1 MGDNLIRYRAIKAK
15 LYQLHGGAPSGRLA
29 QRLNVLAMF
38 INGIVASGSTHLRQ
52 VAKKT
57 PTGAKVTSR
66 EKQLGRWCQNDKVT
80 YATHMLPF
88 VTALL
93 AGLGTK
99 TLVLVVDGSEVGH
112 ECLVLMVSVIYQ
124 RRALPL
130 MWKVVNGTK
139 GHLPGAL
146 HVELLTEL
154 KAVLPTDVRIV
165 LLGDGEFDN
174 LALLEFLRT
183 SEWDYVC
190 RTAKH
195 TCICLDDEWLKLAE
209 IDLERGACLGL
220 PAVLFSLQAFGPVYV
235 VLHWDKNEPEPLYL
249 VTNLELAQEACH
261 LYARRMRIETFFSD
275 QKSRGFGLHKS
286 HFHDPVR
293 MARLLI
299 ASCLAYIWIIYL
311 GALCLHRQAHT
322 RIHRTHRCDLSLFQ
336 LGLDYLEYLLNERQ
350 PIPVAFRLVYAT
362 PKYQNKFSVR

>member
-1 MGDNLIRYRAIKAK
+1 MSDNLTRYRAIKAK
-15 LYQLHGGAPSGRLA
+15 LYQLHGPAPCGRLA

-66 EKQLGRWCQNDKVT
+66 EKQLSRWCQNGQVT

-93 AGLGTK
+93 AGLGSK
-99 TLVLVVDGSEVGH
+99 TLVLVVDGSEIGH
-112 ECLVLMVSVIYQ
+112 QCLVLMVSVVYQ

-130 MWKVVNGTK
+130 MWRVVNGTK
-139 GHLPGAL
+139 GHLPGTL

-154 KAVLPTDVRIV
+154 KAVLPSGVRIV

-174 LALLEFLRT
+174 LALQEFLGT
-183 SEWDYVC
+183 SGWDYVC

-195 TCICLDDEWLKLAE
+195 TCICLDAEWLKLAE
-209 IDLERGACLGL
+209 IDLARGACLSL
-220 PAVLFSLQAFGPVYV
+220 PAVLFTLQAFGPVHL
-235 VLHWDKNEPEPLYL
+235 VLHWRLDEPEPLYL
-249 VTNLELAQEACH
+249 VTNLELAQEACQ

-286 HFHDPVR
+286 HLHDPVR

-299 ASCLAYIWIIYL
+299 ATCLAYIWIIYL
-311 GALCLHRQAHT
+311 GTYCLQHQAHKL
-322 RIHRTHRCDLSLFQ
+322 IHRTHRCDLSLFQ
-336 LGLDYLEYLLNERQ
+336 LGLDFLDYLLNEAHS
-350 PIPVAFRLVYAT
+350 IPVAFALADVPTHA
-362 PKYQNKFSVR
+362 